1 MYAAIMKAPDT
12 AAKLKA
18 AEALIKKYPKSAGRP
33 GLARR
38 LADAIDGEKD
48 AAQKVTLAQE
58 YQGAFK
64 EPSEQQMIMP
74 LLIEA
79 FAGAKR
85 FDEAFSS
92 GAGFLATNP
101 DALIVLVQLTG
112 IGTDQAKQK
121 NPKFIPQSLQYG
133 AHAIELIETNK
144 KPADMDDA
152 GWNNYKATV
161 LPSLYRSM
169 GLLFFVKGDRA
180 EARIRLTK
188 AVELSPTDPFNYLL
202 LSSVLYD
209 EYQEKATRY
218 KGLPEGPAKAAEMKT
233 VLADLDQVIDSYA
246 HMIALSEGNVPL
258 QPFRQQYLQELESY
272 YKFRHNN
279 STEGM
284 QQLIDKYKVAPK
296 IP

>member
-12 AAKLKA
+12 AAKIKA
-18 AEALIKKYPKSAGRP
+18 AETLIKKYPKSAGRP

-48 AAQKVTLAQE
+48 ATLKLTLAQE
-58 YQGAFK
+58 YQSAFK

-74 LLIEA
+74 LLIEG

-85 FDEAFSS
+85 FDEAFST
-92 GAGFLATNP
+92 GAGFLAANP

-121 NPKFIPQSLQYG
+121 NPKFIPPSVQYG
-133 AHAIELIETNK
+133 THAIEMVEADK

-152 GWNNYKATV
+152 GWTNYKATV

-169 GLLFFVKGDRA
+169 GLLFFVKGDRN
-180 EARIRLTK
+180 EAKTRLVK
-188 AVELSPTDPFNYLL
+188 AAALSPTDPFSYLL

-209 EYQEKATRY
+209 EYQEKGTHY
-218 KGLPEGPAKAAEMKT
+218 KGLPEGPAKAAELKA
-233 VLADLDQVIDSYA
+233 VLAALDLVIDSYA
-246 HMIALSEGNVPL
+246 HVIALSEGNVPL
-258 QPFRQQYLQELESY
+258 QPVRQQYLQELESY

-279 STEGM
+279 STDGM
-284 QQLIDKYKVAPK
+284 QQMIDQYKVAAKP
-296 IP
+296 